1 MCQECLT
8 LLKSSTLGCANVDQG
23 VDGRIWKITFSI
35 KWNQDSLEW
44 NIKQVEIL
52 RMARARLCKFEFEF
66 EFC

>member
-8 LLKSSTLGCANVDQG
+8 LLKSSMLGCANVDQG

-52 RMARARLCKFEFEF
+52 RMARARLFKFEFEF
-66 EFC
+66 C